1 MKKFKISVFIIS
13 LFKGYPLPLILP
25 WEQAKPVSLF
35 ASWGVG
41 SPLISLKQSSL
52 MVVMGQALPD
62 LSKNSG
68 RLFKCYMRV

>member
-52 MVVMGQALPD
+52 MVVMGQALP
-62 LSKNSG
+62 
-68 RLFKCYMRV
+68 

>member
-41 SPLISLKQSSL
+41 SPLISLKRSSL
-52 MVVMGQALPD
+52 MVEMGQA
-62 LSKNSG
+62 
-68 RLFKCYMRV
+68 FA

>member
-1 MKKFKISVFIIS
+1 MKFKVLVFLIS
-13 LFKGYPLPLILP
+13 LFEGYPLPLIIP
-25 WEQAKPVSLF
+25 WEQVKPVSLLP
-35 ASWGVG
+35 SWGMG

>member
-1 MKKFKISVFIIS
+1 MMKFKVLVLIIS
-13 LFKGYPLPLILP
+13 LFKGYPLPLLIP
-25 WEQAKPVSLF
+25 WEQAKPVSLH

-68 RLFKCYMRV
+68 GSV

>member
-1 MKKFKISVFIIS
+1 MKKFKILVPIIS
-13 LFKGYPLPLILP
+13 LFKGYPLPLLIP
-25 WEQAKPVSLF
+25 WEQAKPVSLTS
-35 ASWGVG
+35 SWGMG

-52 MVVMGQALPD
+52 MVEMGQVLPD

>member
-1 MKKFKISVFIIS
+1 MMKFKILVLIIS
-13 LFKGYPLPLILP
+13 LFKGYPLPLIRT
-25 WEQAKPVSLF
+25 WEQAKPVSLL
-35 ASWGVG
+35 ASWGMG

-52 MVVMGQALPD
+52 MVVMGQVLPD

>member
-1 MKKFKISVFIIS
+1 MKFKVLVLIIS
-13 LFKGYPLPLILP
+13 LFEGYPLPLILT

-41 SPLISLKQSSL
+41 SPLISLKRSSL

-68 RLFKCYMRV
+68 RPFKCYMRV